1 MSRCAPLLLVALVG
15 CFSLP
20 SGEELRS
27 PVRGGLNPAELVD
40 PTAQAEADQLLDMA
54 ALFRMAERVRAE
66 QRPAVPPPK
75 RTVLVLSGG
84 GAFGAY
90 SAGVLVGWTQAG
102 TRPSFDVVTGISTGA
117 LIAPLAFLGPEHDDE
132 LRHLY
137 TTLRN
142 DDLFRL
148 KFAVDG
154 LFSES
159 LADSAP
165 LARKVESIVTPELL
179 KAVAAEHAKGRRLYV
194 GTTELEARRQVV
206 WDLGA
211 IATRGTP
218 HDLGLVR
225 RILLASAAIP
235 GFFPP
240 VRISIAVD
248 GKLYEECHV
257 DGGVSASLFF
267 RPPWVPPEQRG
278 DRSATSLHGSDLY
291 VIVAG
296 KLFPDPDPVKANALA
311 IAGKSVSA
319 LLHAQTRGDLGKLYL
334 ASILT
339 GMNYR
344 LAAIP
349 AEFPTMVSST
359 DFDPVEMTKLFEEGV
374 RRAKAGTAW
383 RATPPGLEKGEGVS
397 QRQGVQLVRGDV
409 IQAGGR

>member
-1 MSRCAPLLLVALVG
+1 MRRAVAPLLVLALAG

-20 SGEELRS
+20 TGEGVRS
-27 PVRGGLNPAELVD
+27 PVHGGLNPAELVD
-40 PTAQAEADQLLDMA
+40 PAAQAEADQLLD
-54 ALFRMAERVRAE
+54 LNSLYQMAERVRAE
-66 QRPAVPPPK
+66 RRPAVPPPK
-75 RTVLVLSGG
+75 RSVLVLSGG

-90 SAGVLVGWTQAG
+90 SAGVLVGWTEAG
-102 TRPSFDVVTGISTGA
+102 TRPEFDVVTGISTGA

-132 LRHLY
+132 LRQMY

-148 KFAVDG
+148 KFPIDG
-154 LFSES
+154 LFSAS
-159 LADSAP
+159 LADNAP
-165 LARKVESIVTPELL
+165 LARKVESIVTSDFLR
-179 KAVAAEHAKGRRLYV
+179 KVAAEHAKGRRLYV
-194 GTTELEARRQVV
+194 GTTELESRRQVV

-211 IATRGTP
+211 IAARGSP
-218 HDLGLVR
+218 HDLGLFR
-225 RILLASAAIP
+225 RVLLASAAIP

-240 VRISIAVD
+240 IQIPIAVE
-248 GKLYEECHV
+248 GQLYEECHV

-267 RPPWVPPEQRG
+267 RPPWVPPERRG
-278 DRSATSLHGSDLY
+278 DPAAASLHGSDLF

-296 KLFPDPDPVKANALA
+296 KLFPDPDPVKPNALT

-319 LLHAQTRGDLGKLYL
+319 LIHAQTRGDLGKLYL

-349 AEFPTMVSST
+349 ADFPTMVSST

-374 RRAKAGTAW
+374 RRARAGTAW
-383 RATPPGLEKGEGVS
+383 RATPPGLEKGEAVS
-397 QRQGVQLVRGDV
+397 QRQGVQLVRSREGE
-409 IQAGGR
+409 AN